1 MHIGTYIKLILIKKN
16 MTQQALVDRLNE
28 LGLVKENATV
38 RKHTISDIING
49 KIGMS
54 PYMARR
60 IEIALDVPKYSIVNI
75 VGMPKTETG
84 MKKLEGIKGKITKT
98 PYKK

>member
-28 LGLVKENATV
+28 LVLVKENESV
-38 RKHTISDIING
+38 KKHTISDIING
-49 KIGMS
+49 KLGIS

-60 IEIALDVPKYSIVNI
+60 IEIALDVPKYSIVRLCLSLLL
-75 VGMPKTETG
+75 VF
-84 MKKLEGIKGKITKT
+84 
-98 PYKK
+98 

>member
-28 LGLVKENATV
+28 LGLVKENESV

-49 KIGMS
+49 KLGIS

-60 IEIALDVPKYSIVNI
+60 IEIALDVPKYSIVRL
-75 VGMPKTETG
+75 VGLPKTEYG
-84 MKKLEGIKGKITKT
+84 MKKLEQIEKGVI
-98 PYKK
+98 

>member
-28 LGLVKENATV
+28 LGLVKENESV

-49 KIGMS
+49 KLGIS

-60 IEIALDVPKYSIVNI
+60 IEIALDVPKNSIVKL
-75 VGMPKTETG
+75 VGLPKTEGG
-84 MKKLEGIKGKITKT
+84 MKKLEQIEKGVI
-98 PYKK
+98 

>member
-28 LGLVKENATV
+28 LGLVKENESV

-49 KIGMS
+49 KLTIS
-54 PYMARR
+54 PFMARR
-60 IEIALDVPKYSIVNI
+60 LEIALDMPKYSIVNLI
-75 VGMPKTETG
+75 GLPKTEIG
-84 MKKLEGIKGKITKT
+84 IKKLEEIEGKITKK

>member
-28 LGLVKENATV
+28 LGLTNNNEIV
-38 RKHTISDIING
+38 RKHTISDIVNG
-49 KIGMS
+49 KLTIS
-54 PYMARR
+54 PFMARR
-60 IEIALDVPKYSIVNI
+60 LEIALDMPKYSIVNLI
-75 VGMPKTETG
+75 GLPKTEIG
-84 MKKLEGIKGKITKT
+84 IKKLEEIEGKIMRI